1 MPCPYC
7 DDIAVWIAGRL
18 VFARGTGLSLCPIP
32 PEGHGLLYRD
42 RYLFEE
48 HAPVVI
54 PKGESRLAVT
64 CINQRE

>member
-18 VFARGTGLSLCPIP
+18 VFDHRTYP
-32 PEGHGLLYRD
+32 PQGHGLLYRD

-54 PKGESRLAVT
+54 PKGESRLAVA
-64 CINQRE
+64 RARGL